1 MTRQEKE
8 KAVLMVLGLNVGDI
22 VNISYFNFT
31 INFRVIEHNYHY
43 ALERIEKVIEVSP
56 SSIYLPIT
64 DLIKYNFNKV
74 ETIGSKRCEDIWCD
88 NCPFNDFVSC
98 CGTVHTSLYEM
109 LELIR
114 EKYKISKTE
123 YEQIKDKLDKEDNNA
138 KETNE

>member
-8 KAVLMVLGLNVGDI
+8 KAVLMVLSLNVGDI
-22 VNISYFNFT
+22 VNISYFNFS
-31 INFRVIEHNYHY
+31 INFRVIEHNDHY

-74 ETIGSKRCEDIWCD
+74 ETLGSKRCIDMECE
-88 NCPFNDFVSC
+88 NCPFYEKVTC
-98 CGTVHTSLYEM
+98 LGGTGLTLYQI
-109 LELIR
+109 LEISSKQEEYNKKL
-114 EKYKISKTE
+114 YKEIK
-123 YEQIKDKLDKEDNNA
+123 EQLDKEVENA